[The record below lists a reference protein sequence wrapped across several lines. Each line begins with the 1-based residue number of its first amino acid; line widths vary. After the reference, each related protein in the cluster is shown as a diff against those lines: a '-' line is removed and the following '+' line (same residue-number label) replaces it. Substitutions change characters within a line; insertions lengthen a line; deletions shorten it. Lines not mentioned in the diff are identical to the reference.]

1 MLGVVAPVRF
11 GLSVRADV
19 VIVAFLVPIHNH
31 TVHCRSVI
39 AVHIIFG
46 GVIINS
52 LAAIEAELV
61 HGHPRRSLIVNFIDT
76 KTISAKRIVF
86 SPCLKGG

>member
-1 MLGVVAPVRF
+1 MRF

-19 VIVAFLVPIHNH
+19 VIVAFFVPIHNH
-31 TVHCRSVI
+31 TVHCRPVI

-61 HGHPRRSLIVNFIDT
+61 HGHPRRSLIVNFIGDI
-76 KTISAKRIVF
+76 KTISAVRIVF

>member
-1 MLGVVAPVRF
+1 VVAPVRI
-11 GLSVRADV
+11 GLSVSADV
-19 VIVAFLVPIHNH
+19 VIVAFFVPIHNH
-31 TVHCRSVI
+31 TVHCRPVI

-61 HGHPRRSLIVNFIDT
+61 HGHPRRSLIVIFIDDT
-76 KTISAKRIVF
+76 KTISAVRITF